1 MPVYKIDK
9 SKLTPLSSAKFDL
22 EKDIQKLTE
31 LNLETL
37 FNLKF
42 ISGSLNNEFS
52 LQVQEQDFYIDTLAF
67 DETQKSFVLIEYKK
81 DKNFSVIDQGFA
93 YLAAALNHKADLVL
107 ELNERLKKNFT
118 KKDIDWEQTRVI
130 FISPE
135 FTNYQKNAI
144 NFKDL
149 PLFLYE
155 VQLYSDNLIDYH
167 AIKPYRTSQSIT
179 KFTKDKTIQSVSRE
193 VKVYTEDDLVKP
205 NWTTTRELLKE
216 FEEKLSAT
224 GIETRI
230 NYFKYWV
237 SYFSKHGRVYA
248 AIVPQQ
254 QGLKIFF
261 RFPFNYL
268 KSSLKIDDC
277 SKKGHLAP
285 GNSYVYVTESS
296 QISEAV
302 RLSQES
308 FKFFSQGYLQM
319 KIFTK
324 LEAKQEISKLVKQ
337 FAKSRII

>member
-9 SKLTPLSSAKFDL
+9 SKLTPLTSAKFDL

-37 FNLKF
+37 FSLKF
-42 ISGSLNNEFS
+42 ISGSLNQEFCLS
-52 LQVQEQDFYIDTLAF
+52 VQEQDFYIDTLAF

-81 DKNFSVIDQGFA
+81 DRSFSVIDQGFA

-193 VKVYTEDDLVKP
+193 IKVYTEDDLIKP
-205 NWTTTRELLKE
+205 NWTDTKELFKE
-216 FEEKLSAT
+216 FEEKLLVS
-224 GIETRI
+224 GIETKI
-230 NYFKYWV
+230 KYTKH
-237 SYFSKHGRVYA
+237 YIAYMSKHGRNYVEV
-248 AIVPQQ
+248 VPQN
-254 QGLKIFF
+254 QGLKITY
-261 RFPFNYL
+261 RFNFNYL
-268 KSSLKIDDC
+268 KSSLKLLDY
-277 SKKGHLAP
+277 SKVGHWTN
-285 GNSYVYVTESS
+285 GNSYIYLKDSS
-296 QISEAV
+296 EIFEAI
-302 RLSQES
+302 RLSKES
-308 FKFFSQGYLQM
+308 FKFLHKDIY
-319 KIFTK
+319 K
-324 LEAKQEISKLVKQ
+324 
-337 FAKSRII
+337 